1 MTKKDEKGN
10 LKNKR
15 NIEIKVD
22 PKTGIAKG
30 NLFKQPIVTNNP
42 SVKVGKTFSGKIDLN
57 PKSKKN

>member
-1 MTKKDEKGN
+1 MSKDDIKKFIKSQ
-10 LKNKR
+10 KNI
-15 NIEIKVD
+15 NIKID
-22 PKTGIAKG
+22 PKTGKAKG

>member
-1 MTKKDEKGN
+1 MTKKDEKGI

-22 PKTGIAKG
+22 PKTGKAKG

-42 SVKVGKTFSGKIDLN
+42 NVKAGKTFTGKIDFK
-57 PKSKKN
+57 PKSKKH